1 MACRI
6 ANVQSPELV
15 VNGEISKVHN
25 QHIKTPRVHGN
36 DYDWGLHMK
45 IRKLQVTILQH
56 LHSHTMSPKL
66 KNVIAGMKTNMV

>member
-15 VNGEISKVHN
+15 VHGKITKIHN
-25 QHIKTPRVHGN
+25 QHIKTLRVHWN

-56 LHSHTMSPKL
+56 LHSITMSLKL
-66 KNVIAGMKTNMV
+66 KNLIAGMQTNVV